1 MGTTMHD
8 KIKQL
13 IESSQRIVVVQADNP
28 DADSLGSALA
38 LEHIVGDLGKDV
50 WLYCGVN
57 IPTYLHHLPGWDR
70 VQRDLPK
77 QFDLSIIVD
86 ASTYTLLEQL
96 DKTGQLPWLKA
107 KPSIVLD
114 HHGTVDKP
122 LDFATISV
130 IDPGVASTGELI
142 FQIAKELEWGVS
154 VEAAEQ
160 IATSILGDTQG
171 LTNDLTKSSTY
182 RTMADLVDIGVN
194 RPKLE
199 ELRRES
205 SKMAEV
211 IYKYKGQLIERT
223 TLEADGRIALVMVPQ
238 DEINTYSPLY
248 NPAALVQFDML
259 QISGVQLAIVIK
271 TYDDGR
277 ITGALRANTAA
288 PIADKLAE
296 HLGGGG
302 HPYASGFKITD
313 GRTYADVK
321 ADCVGYATQLLDNL
335 GREA

>member
-1 MGTTMHD
+1 MHD

>member
-1 MGTTMHD
+1 MMQE

-13 IESSQRIVVVQADNP
+13 VESANSIVVVQADNP

-38 LEHIVGDLGKDV
+38 LEHILGDLGKTV
-50 WLYCGVN
+50 QLYCGVD
-57 IPTYLHHLPGWDR
+57 IPTYLQHMSGWDR

-107 KPSIVLD
+107 KPCIVLD
-114 HHGTVDKP
+114 HHTTVEYP
-122 LDFATISV
+122 IDFATISE
-130 IDPGVASTGELI
+130 IDPSVASTGELI
-142 FQIAKELEWGVS
+142 FSIAKALNWVVS
-154 VEAAEQ
+154 IEAGEH
-160 IATSILGDTQG
+160 IASSILGDTQG
-171 LTNDLTKSSTY
+171 LTNDLTKASTY
-182 RTMADLVDIGVN
+182 HTMAELVDLGVN

-205 SKMAEV
+205 SKMEKLIY
-211 IYKYKGQLIERT
+211 IYKGELIRRT
-223 TLEADGRIALVMVPQ
+223 ELSAEGRIASVTVPQ

-259 QISGVQLAIVIK
+259 QIRGVQLSIVFK

-277 ITGALRANTAA
+277 VTGALRANSMA
-288 PIADKLAE
+288 PIANKLAE

-313 GRTYADVK
+313 GRTFQVIK
-321 ADCVGYATQLLDNL
+321 ADCIAYATQLLDTIA
-335 GREA
+335 ESAK